1 MASFF
6 SHQNQRELDKTV
18 DGNSIFWDWKG
29 ESEQNIEENDPNEII
44 VHKMETEVGVDAGEL
59 NLIQDGNSILV
70 TWSGPELEKIVDGN
84 SIHWSW
90 TGVQQVRII
99 LLLAIIIF
107 SLVGKSCILF
117 YRLSKNPKQITYYK
131 HISFIQ
137 SI

>member
-6 SHQNQRELDKTV
+6 SHQNQKELDKTV

-44 VHKMETEVGVDAGEL
+44 VHKTETEVGIHAGEL

-70 TWSGPELEKIVDGN
+70 TWSGPELKKIVDGN

-90 TGVQQVRII
+90 SGVQQVRII
-99 LLLAIIIF
+99 LILLRSFAIIIF
-107 SLVGKSCILF
+107 SLVGKSCTFFL
-117 YRLSKNPKQITYYK
+117 
-131 HISFIQ
+131 
-137 SI
+137 

>member
-1 MASFF
+1 MTKSVKVVNDQVPDIICPIDDSIIFF
-6 SHQNQRELDKTV
+6 LYQNQRELDKIV

-59 NLIQDGNSILV
+59 NLIKDGNSILV

-99 LLLAIIIF
+99 L
-107 SLVGKSCILF
+107 
-117 YRLSKNPKQITYYK
+117 
-131 HISFIQ
+131 
-137 SI
+137 

>member
-1 MASFF
+1 MTMISFF
-6 SHQNQRELDKTV
+6 SHQNQKELEKTV

-44 VHKMETEVGVDAGEL
+44 VHKTETEVGIHAGEL
-59 NLIQDGNSILV
+59 NLVQDGNSILV

-107 SLVGKSCILF
+107 SLVGKSCTF
-117 YRLSKNPKQITYYK
+117 
-131 HISFIQ
+131 FIDY
-137 SI
+137 